1 CIHSFEDTIKMT
13 AASMPEA
20 FLSRIF
26 EGTEEQQQRRIHFI
40 HYDDVTES
48 PIANIDVNVLIE
60 WCLTR
65 NDINVWAPLAKGIRL
80 WSVGDD
86 LDKVTMQV
94 SAIRFLEAAP
104 VPKAVLEEFAYRVTP
119 TSWWGSRVNVMQ
131 PRANTISRL
140 IEHERTDIAAA
151 ARIVSEKLNDWIEHE
166 KLQEQQEDEM
176 REQRFE

>member
-1 CIHSFEDTIKMT
+1 M
-13 AASMPEA
+13 
-20 FLSRIF
+20 
-26 EGTEEQQQRRIHFI
+26 
-40 HYDDVTES
+40 TES

-60 WCLTR
+60 WCLTET
-65 NDINVWAPLAKGIRL
+65 ILMYGHLAKGIRL

-104 VPKAVLEEFAYRVTP
+104 VPKAVLEEFAYRATP
-119 TSWWGSRVNVMQ
+119 TSLGGSRVNVMQ

-151 ARIVSEKLNDWIEHE
+151 ARIVSEKLND
-166 KLQEQQEDEM
+166 
-176 REQRFE
+176 

>member
-1 CIHSFEDTIKMT
+1 MVKYDLCCCFDEQYGCIHSFEDTIKMT

-20 FLSRIF
+20 FLSYF

-80 WSVGDD
+80 WSVG
-86 LDKVTMQV
+86 MIWIRSQCRFQR
-94 SAIRFLEAAP
+94 SRFLEAAP

-151 ARIVSEKLNDWIEHE
+151 ARIVSEKLND
-166 KLQEQQEDEM
+166 
-176 REQRFE
+176 

>member
-1 CIHSFEDTIKMT
+1 MECVVGAILRLEGNEAGKLEWLNTIFAVVDEQYGCIHSFEDTIKMT

-20 FLSRIF
+20 FLSYF

-80 WSVGDD
+80 WSVG
-86 LDKVTMQV
+86 MIW
-94 SAIRFLEAAP
+94 IRSQCRF
-104 VPKAVLEEFAYRVTP
+104 
-119 TSWWGSRVNVMQ
+119 
-131 PRANTISRL
+131 
-140 IEHERTDIAAA
+140 
-151 ARIVSEKLNDWIEHE
+151 
-166 KLQEQQEDEM
+166 
-176 REQRFE
+176 QRFASLKQLLCQRPYWKNSLIA